1 MGSEWLNLARQTL
14 ESAGFA
20 VEEGYPGRRA
30 PVLEGPAV
38 ALNLTGVDLGEKT
51 AGITAAVLVPR
62 KMGLALA
69 QEKAEEAARALQP
82 LGGKWRFEGHSFD
95 SHLDG
100 YCVEVR
106 GKLSV
111 AEEPGYR
118 VSINGGRLLWVTDF
132 LARQQQDRRFT
143 RPHGAS
149 GPGSVTPG
157 MGGWKIRLTQMV
169 PSGSPEPELE
179 RDGFELDVIRE
190 GVKTRYI
197 GCCWDEYS
205 SQQTEMGT
213 RVIRTGLALSREVT
227 ADG

>member
-1 MGSEWLNLARQTL
+1 MGREWLNLARQTL
-14 ESAGFA
+14 EAAGFA
-20 VEEGYPGRRA
+20 VEAGYPGKRA

-38 ALNLTGVDLGEKT
+38 ALNLTGLDLGEGRT
-51 AGITAAVLVPR
+51 ELTAAVLVPR

-69 QEKAEEAARALQP
+69 QEKAEEAARALQA
-82 LGGKWRFEGHSFD
+82 LGGRWHFEGHRFD
-95 SHLDG
+95 SHPDA

-106 GKLSV
+106 GKL
-111 AEEPGYR
+111 AMEPEAGYR
-118 VSINGGRLLWVTDF
+118 VSINGGRQNWVTDF

-149 GPGSVTPG
+149 APGSVTPG

-169 PSGSPEPELE
+169 PSGSPEPEPE
-179 RDGFELDVIRE
+179 EDGFDLDVIRA

-205 SQQTEMGT
+205 TQQTETGT